1 MAKATD
7 GRESV
12 ISVLGPGA
20 LFGEMSMFDG
30 GVRSAHARAL
40 TTVHLIAVDF
50 DDVREVLAHRPDV
63 LWAVVRILAR
73 RLRATD
79 EALADAMF
87 LDVTGRTAKRLLALA
102 DGEDDFRM
110 PLTQEELAGMV
121 GASRERVN
129 KAIALFVK
137 LGWLEISGRSQYR
150 IVDRAELEARADQL
164 TPRRSS
170 AERSRRSRVSQHAA
184 ASSARCTGRSG
195 SCTKPCSA
203 PSTTTISQ
211 SVRPLHAARSA
222 SMSAAGVHG
231 STDPK
236 IASVGTSRRPRRA
249 ARCGARARC
258 QPSGVRSIP

>member
-1 MAKATD
+1 MAARQPVLDKTDLFGTLPPELLQQLRGRTALGRYRRGDVIFEKGAPATNLFVVFSGRVAIVARASD

-40 TTVHLIAVDF
+40 TSVHLMAIDF
-50 DDVREVLAHRPDV
+50 DDVRDLLEHRPEV

-87 LDVTGRTAKRLLALA
+87 LDVTGRTAKRLLELA
-102 DGEDDFRM
+102 GGEDEFRM

-129 KAIALFVK
+129 KAIAMFVK
-137 LGWLEISGRSQYR
+137 LGWLEISGRSRYR
-150 IVDRAELEARADQL
+150 ILDRAELEARTL
-164 TPRRSS
+164 
-170 AERSRRSRVSQHAA
+170 V
-184 ASSARCTGRSG
+184 
-195 SCTKPCSA
+195 
-203 PSTTTISQ
+203 
-211 SVRPLHAARSA
+211 
-222 SMSAAGVHG
+222 
-231 STDPK
+231 
-236 IASVGTSRRPRRA
+236 
-249 ARCGARARC
+249 
-258 QPSGVRSIP
+258 

>member
-1 MAKATD
+1 MAARQQVLDKTDLFGTLPPELLGQLRDRTALSRLHRGDVIFEKGDPAANLYVVFSGRVAIAAKAAD

-20 LFGEMSMFDG
+20 LFGEMSLFDG
-30 GVRSAHARAL
+30 GMRSAHARAL
-40 TTVHLIAVDF
+40 TTVHLISVAF
-50 DDVREVLAHRPDV
+50 DDVREVLSHRPDV

-102 DGEDDFRM
+102 DGEDYFRM

-137 LGWLEISGRSQYR
+137 LGWLEISGRSQYHILER
-150 IVDRAELEARADQL
+150 TELEARA
-164 TPRRSS
+164 
-170 AERSRRSRVSQHAA
+170 
-184 ASSARCTGRSG
+184 
-195 SCTKPCSA
+195 
-203 PSTTTISQ
+203 IS
-211 SVRPLHAARSA
+211 
-222 SMSAAGVHG
+222 
-231 STDPK
+231 
-236 IASVGTSRRPRRA
+236 
-249 ARCGARARC
+249 
-258 QPSGVRSIP
+258 